1 MRHGQTLC
9 RSFSLD
15 EARRFA
21 TTNHIHIALLDF
33 SLHAAGCGFLGPR
46 EVSCKPLDTLCFC
59 CYRPSQSK
67 LPILLGVE
75 VAKSEQ
81 WQCIPT
87 RLSIEQFQQFVLPHL
102 SIGSRGPAP
111 KLTLHAVFNYILQ
124 SLYLGCQ
131 WKELPIEKDQEG
143 RPEIHYTRIYG
154 AFRRWQADGCF
165 EAVFA
170 GSVLKLHQANLLDTT
185 VIHGDGTTTAAKK
198 GGDNIGFSGHKK
210 VKGDK
215 IVAFCD
221 RHCNVIAP
229 FVSAPGNRNESPLLR
244 EALPLVTRIAN
255 AVGFDLQGTIV
266 SLDGVYDCRTNRKAI
281 FNRGMVPNINA
292 NPRGRKITKR
302 GRKPIFNAAIFKER
316 FNTIERVFGWEDK
329 FRRLLLRFER
339 LSQLH
344 YAFKT
349 LAYTMIN
356 LRHFCQG

>member
-1 MRHGQTLC
+1 MDATGDQCLRLKKTLSPC
-9 RSFSLD
+9 SFSAVWNGGHRKDDL
-15 EARRFA
+15 FVPIG
-21 TTNHIHIALLDF
+21 TT
-33 SLHAAGCGFLGPR
+33 GCGFLGPR
-46 EVSCKPLDTLCFC
+46 EVSCKPLDALCFC

-67 LPILLGVE
+67 LPILLGVV

-185 VIHGDGTTTAAKK
+185 VIWHRVPET
-198 GGDNIGFSGHKK
+198 N
-210 VKGDK
+210 
-215 IVAFCD
+215 
-221 RHCNVIAP
+221 HC
-229 FVSAPGNRNESPLLR
+229 RR
-244 EALPLVTRIAN
+244 E
-255 AVGFDLQGTIV
+255 G
-266 SLDGVYDCRTNRKAI
+266 
-281 FNRGMVPNINA
+281 
-292 NPRGRKITKR
+292 GRKDATPIRSTK
-302 GRKPIFNAAIFKER
+302 
-316 FNTIERVFGWEDK
+316 
-329 FRRLLLRFER
+329 
-339 LSQLH
+339 
-344 YAFKT
+344 
-349 LAYTMIN
+349 
-356 LRHFCQG
+356 